1 MEFEEMR
8 KIWDVQNNE
17 PMYVVN
23 ETAMHKNIMSKKNRI
38 NWLANVNELGMI
50 IIAVATS
57 TFLFF
62 KTAGTGN
69 VYAYLPAIA
78 LLLTGVYVTV
88 LRLKRKNKVNQFDQS
103 ILGTIDHAIS
113 NADYLVNFSK
123 TFFWWYILPIAIPVF
138 VNMILKGDVPIWIWV
153 FVPTSFII
161 SFILVRWEL
170 NRCHLPRKKT
180 LESLRDK
187 LVQEVTS
194 ETTS

>member
-17 PMYVVN
+17 PIYVVN
-23 ETAMHKNIMSKKNRI
+23 ETAMHKSIMSKKNRI
-38 NWLANVNELGMI
+38 NWLANVNETGMI
-50 IIAVATS
+50 VIAVATS

-62 KTAGTGN
+62 KTFGTGN
-69 VYAYLPAIA
+69 IYAYLPAIA

-113 NADYLVNFSK
+113 NADYLVSFSK

-138 VNMILKGDVPIWIWV
+138 INMIIKEGVSMWIWV
-153 FVPTSFII
+153 FEPIAFTVSFL
-161 SFILVRWEL
+161 LVRWEL
-170 NRCHLPRKKT
+170 RRCHLPRKRA
-180 LESLRDK
+180 LESLREK
-187 LVQEVTS
+187 LVQEVNSQTAS
-194 ETTS
+194 